1 MRRGP
6 CDNDASHEGLGG
18 SGDGRVEK
26 ARLEDGLE
34 ERDFEIF

>member
-6 CDNDASHEGLGG
+6 CDNDASYEGLGG
-18 SGDGRVEK
+18 CGDGRVERT
-26 ARLEDGLE
+26 RLEDGLE